1 MIDVFEDARDYGRIE
16 CPGCGNY
23 LSDILMAFRD
33 GSPCPR
39 CGLAADTARQVL
51 EAQQRGA
58 DETLRQGYT
67 DAMKRALEAE
77 RERDE
82 LRERMREIREAANRP
97 WH

>member
-23 LSDILMAFRD
+23 LSDILAAFRD

-39 CGLAADTARQVL
+39 CNLPAETARQVL
-51 EAQQRGA
+51 EARRRGA
-58 DETLRQGYT
+58 DEELEQKYT
-67 DAMKRALEAE
+67 DALRRALGAE

-82 LRERMREIREAANRP
+82 LRERMREIREVANRP